1 VVHEWKMGAQ
11 EDKYYN
17 YEGVGKNC
25 QTSNRYP
32 LCKVGFI
39 GRIFIF
45 YVYRRKKFGF
55 IAQN

>member
-1 VVHEWKMGAQ
+1 MGAQ